1 MKGALR
7 IALALSLLLLAACA
21 IGVGGGDE
29 HDSESIQRQ
38 KELRRMRDT
47 AATEEERK
55 YYDTLLDPDFGGPAP
70 KGVLFIFWDSYWDT
84 GDEYEYDVDEG
95 YLKPPED
102 GPVQETAPAP
112 QPEKEEE

>member
-1 MKGALR
+1 MKGAPK
-7 IALALSLLLLAACA
+7 IALALSLLLAGCA
-21 IGVGGGDE
+21 IGVGGDEE
-29 HDSESIQRQ
+29 HDSESIERQ

-47 AATEEERK
+47 AATEEERE
-55 YYDTLLDPDFGGPAP
+55 YYDTLLGRDGGAPPP
-70 KGVLFIFWDSYWDT
+70 KGVLFLFWDSYRDMGDT
-84 GDEYEYDVDEG
+84 YEYQVDEG